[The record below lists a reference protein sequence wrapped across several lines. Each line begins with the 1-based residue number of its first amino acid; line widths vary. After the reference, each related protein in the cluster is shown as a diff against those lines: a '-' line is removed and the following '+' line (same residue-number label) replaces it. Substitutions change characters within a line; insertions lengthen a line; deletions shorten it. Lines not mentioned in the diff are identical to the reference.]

1 MLKNVCLMAVL
12 WTASALA
19 MASSGSMQLLDADPD
34 INDRASLQNGAK
46 LFVNYCLS
54 CHGLEFMR
62 YNRMAADLGLSD
74 AQVTENMMFAG
85 DKVVN
90 TMAVAMQQESAAK
103 WFGSPPPDLSV
114 IARSRGADW
123 LYSYLL
129 SFYEDPAPT
138 RPFGVNNVV
147 FKDVAMPHALW
158 SLQGHQRYIAEPVAG
173 KVKAEHVSGLVP
185 GPDGIRIHRE
195 VTLDSGEVLHIS
207 DRLEVSIPGKLP
219 PSAFRVAARDLV
231 NFLVYAGEPS
241 KLQRDAMGI
250 WVLMF
255 IAFFFVLSR
264 LLYKEYWRDVH

>member
-1 MLKNVCLMAVL
+1 M
-12 WTASALA
+12 
-19 MASSGSMQLLDADPD
+19 
-34 INDRASLQNGAK
+34 
-46 LFVNYCLS
+46 S

-62 YNRMAADLGLSD
+62 YNRMASDLDLTD
-74 AQVTENMMFAG
+74 KQVAENLMFAS

-90 TMAVAMQQESAAK
+90 SMKVAMRPGDAAK
-103 WFGSPPPDLSV
+103 WFSSAPPDLSV

-129 SFYEDPAPT
+129 TFYEDPAPT

-158 SLQGHQRYIAEPVAG
+158 GLQGFQRYVTEPVEG
-173 KVKAEHVSGLVP
+173 KIKAEHVSGLATDSKGVV
-185 GPDGIRIHRE
+185 IRRE
-195 VTLDSGEVLHIS
+195 VTLESGEVLRVA
-207 DRLEVSIPGKLP
+207 DRLEVSLPGKLQP
-219 PSAFRVAARDLV
+219 GAYRSAMHDLV

-250 WVLMF
+250 WVLLF
-255 IAFFFVLSR
+255 IAIFFFLSR